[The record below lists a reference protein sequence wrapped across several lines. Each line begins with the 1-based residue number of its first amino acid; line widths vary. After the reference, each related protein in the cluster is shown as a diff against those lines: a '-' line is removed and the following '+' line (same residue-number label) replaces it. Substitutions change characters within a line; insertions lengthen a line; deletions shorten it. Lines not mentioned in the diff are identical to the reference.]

1 MEYGM
6 ADSMGEAIDLEGGVP
21 TPDEL
26 IRRAVALGP
35 FLKGQAPIHREQ
47 RRLTPDT
54 IARLRQAGLF
64 RVLQPRRWGGYEM
77 SPSVFA
83 DVLVNLARA
92 DPSVGFVYG
101 VLAVHSFHLAFY
113 DDAAARDVWGA
124 DTDVLIGSPYMPTG
138 RATPV
143 PGGYR
148 LSGRW
153 SFSSG
158 CDNCDWNF
166 LGGTVEDGAAGDTPL
181 VQRMHAFLVPRAD
194 AHIVDTWRVLG
205 LQGTGSKDLVVE
217 DAFVPQHRVQR
228 FPIYDPT
235 AHPGTTVNT
244 GALFRTPFMPL
255 FFRAVSSAAIG
266 ALEGMIEA
274 FCAYTD
280 GRRTVMSE
288 QAAQDPMLQ
297 MALAQARCGADEMK
311 AILHRN
317 FAETELAG
325 LKGVPLTP
333 ERLTLFMLQSANV
346 PHKAEEL
353 ALKLLR
359 AAGANGIRTDG
370 ELAHYYADIL
380 VIGQHSSNGPK
391 LPAMGLGKMML
402 GLP

>member
-1 MEYGM
+1 MT
-6 ADSMGEAIDLEGGVP
+6 DSLVELVDFEDPVP
-21 TPDEL
+21 EPSEL
-26 IRRAVALGP
+26 IACATALGP
-35 FLKGQAPIHREQ
+35 FLRRQAAIHREQ
-47 RRLTPDT
+47 RRITPDT
-54 IARLRQAGLF
+54 IAVLRQAGFF

-83 DVLVNLARA
+83 DILVNLARA

-113 DDAAARDVWGA
+113 DDQAARDVWGQ

-166 LGGTVEDGAAGDTPL
+166 LGGVVEDGDAEGVPL

-194 AHIVDTWRVLG
+194 AEIIDTWRALG
-205 LQGTGSKDLVVE
+205 LQGTGSKDLVVD
-217 DAFVPQHRVQR
+217 DACVPEHRVQR

-235 AHPGTTVNT
+235 AHPGTAVNT
-244 GALFRTPFMPL
+244 APLFRTPFMPL

-266 ALEGMIEA
+266 ALEGMIDA

-288 QAAQDPMLQ
+288 QAAQDPLLQ
-297 MALAQARCGADEMK
+297 SALAQARCGADEMR

-317 FAETELAG
+317 FAETELAVAQG
-325 LKGVPLTP
+325 AAFAP

-346 PHKAEEL
+346 PHRAEEL

-370 ELAHYYADIL
+370 ELAHFYADIL

-391 LPAMGLGKMML
+391 LPATGLGKLML